1 MSYYETGGP
10 WSIRKGGFGV
20 LHVGPAV
27 LPHPSQDAIQYAA
40 VRGDDLLAEREAAA
54 RLIAA
59 APDMIGALEALL
71 KIAETIDDDTIGAVL
86 DDARAIIADAK
97 GSAA

>member
-1 MSYYETGGP
+1 M
-10 WSIRKGGFGV
+10 
-20 LHVGPAV
+20 

-54 RLIAA
+54 RLMAA

-71 KIAETIDDDTIGAVL
+71 KIAETIIDDDTIGAVL

-97 GSAA
+97 GGAA